1 MRLQLV
7 LEELFAE
14 QVQAVA
20 SDAAQDGMHGPRS
33 KLAVCGIKKRAQDR
47 HGEDQTAAAKALGK
61 RLGVPSKDAHRPP
74 QGKDKKTA
82 SDPPVDG
89 GGRTGIVV
97 WLLQNRC
104 SPLLW
109 GFGVSS

>member
-7 LEELFAE
+7 LEELFAKK
-14 QVQAVA
+14 VQSVA
-20 SDAAQDGMHGPRS
+20 SDASQDGMHGPRS

-61 RLGVPSKDAHRPP
+61 RLGVPSKERHRPDHG
-74 QGKDKKTA
+74 QVKKTA
-82 SDPPVDG
+82 FDPPVDG
-89 GGRTGIVV
+89 RGRTGIVV

-109 GFGVSS
+109 GF